1 MRRAFRIEIEQR
13 DWSVDIVVSAAEL
26 IGETMV
32 SIAPMP
38 NISLLPV
45 DTADPRE
52 TLKDALVRVIES
64 L

>member
-1 MRRAFRIEIEQR
+1 
-13 DWSVDIVVSAAEL
+13 
-26 IGETMV
+26 MV

-45 DTADPRE
+45 ETADPRE
-52 TLKDALVRVIES
+52 ALKDALVRVIES

>member
-1 MRRAFRIEIEQR
+1 MRRSYVIKVEQR

-45 DTADPRE
+45 ETADPRE
-52 TLKDALVRVIES
+52 ALKDALVRVIES